1 MDSIRL
7 IHEEVA
13 SHRFLSIYN
22 SIQNQTIDFV
32 RLGIPKL
39 REPDCICSNSIAL
52 ELVGVYDNEYQA
64 EKIWALARG
73 KMINKKP
80 DLKLFTLD
88 NLESSIGEKMRKLER
103 GHYDGFPGKI
113 ILVCNLHSPLLQDQE
128 VEQYVKEYSSFRQD
142 NYFDRYF
149 NEIWIKWIS
158 DTDGNEKIR
167 RLE

>member
-1 MDSIRL
+1 MNDIKL
-7 IHEEVA
+7 THEEVA
-13 SHRFLSIYN
+13 SRRFLFTYN
-22 SIQNQTIDFV
+22 SIQNQTIDFM

-39 REPDCICSNSIAL
+39 KEPDCICGNSVAM

-64 EKIWALARG
+64 EKMWALLRG
-73 KMINKKP
+73 RMINKKS

-88 NLESSIGEKMRKLER
+88 NLESLIGEKLRKLE
-103 GHYDGFPGKI
+103 GGYYDGFSGKI

-128 VEQYVKEYSSFRQD
+128 VEQYIKEYSSFRQD

-149 NEIWIKWIS
+149 NEIWVKWIS
-158 DTDGNEKIR
+158 DTDGTEKIR